1 MLYRLV
7 MISLPIVA
15 CLMLAGCGGNELGTV
30 GVTGTVTYKDQPVA
44 GANVTFASEGNPLA
58 LGTTDDKGVY
68 TLTTSGNP
76 GAVPGQHKVYISKIE
91 SSGDT
96 SQLKPEDMAS
106 MSGSNAPEA
115 KSLIPKK
122 YNNPATSGLTAT
134 VTENASDN
142 VFDFPLTD

>member
-30 GVTGTVTYKDQPVA
+30 GVTGTVTYQDQPVA
-44 GANVTFASEGNPLA
+44 GANVTFAADGSPLA

-68 TLTTSGNP
+68 TLTTTGSP
-76 GAVPGQHKVYISKIE
+76 GAVPGAHKVYISKME

-96 SQLKPEDMAS
+96 SQLKPEDMET
-106 MSGSNAPEA
+106 MSGDNAPEA

-134 VTENASDN
+134 VTDDASAN
-142 VFDFPLTD
+142 VFDFSLTD

>member
-7 MISLPIVA
+7 LISLPILA
-15 CLMLAGCGGNELGTV
+15 CLIIAGCGGNELGTV

-44 GANVTFASEGNPLA
+44 GANVTFVSEGSPLA

-68 TLTTSGNP
+68 KLTTSGSP
-76 GAVPGQHKVYISKIE
+76 GAVPGEHKVYISKIE

-96 SQLKPEDMAS
+96 SQLKPEDMEKMTGA
-106 MSGSNAPEA
+106 NAPEV

-134 VTENASDN
+134 VTENESDN